1 MGLKKITTNLVDCFW
16 WRWDLTTTSIHKH
29 LGMILKLLGM
39 ILVDLNTIHK
49 HIRFKVK
56 IWRTFT
62 VSLKK
67 NIWII
72 GLIWKFQRI
81 LPRTCLITIYKSFAR
96 PHLDCGYKMY
106 YQTFSESVHQRIEP
120 IQCNSAIPITGA
132 IRGTF
137 SEKHYQEL
145 GLESLRSIIR
155 LKKLCLFYKIY
166 KNKPSPY
173 LYNLILT
180 VWSFIL
186 LERDKSI
193 IFPKLILFF
202 FFNNWME

>member
-1 MGLKKITTNLVDCFW
+1 MILVEKI
-16 WRWDLTTTSIHKH
+16 
-29 LGMILKLLGM
+29 LGMWLGM
-39 ILVDLNTIHK
+39 ILVVLRTIHK

-120 IQCNSAIPITGA
+120 IQCNSAIAITGA

-137 SEKHYQEL
+137 SEKLYQEL
-145 GLESLRSIIR
+145 GLESLRSR
-155 LKKLCLFYKIY
+155 RQLKKLCLFYKIY
-166 KNKPSPY
+166 KNKPPPY
-173 LYNLILT
+173 LYNLIPDSVKFYST
-180 VWSFIL
+180 WRRQIHNISETNSFFL
-186 LERDKSI
+186 LE
-193 IFPKLILFF
+193 
-202 FFNNWME
+202 